1 VLAVAASAPG
11 ESGAEERLLVA
22 GLWDLTLLTAG
33 YSTSHEQEGVPGV
46 DGVQAIP
53 HLGFVLTEEHGPG
66 WLRGNLE
73 VLAEPALIHVR
84 NDESR
89 SSTAAG
95 LTAMGR
101 WILAAT
107 PRLRPYVE
115 AGAGVLGGRIDLPQ
129 MSCEVSFVLQGG
141 AGALVFVADATA
153 ISLGYRFQH
162 ISNAGACRDNLGLNS
177 SVFIFG
183 ISYFFP

>member
-11 ESGAEERLLVA
+11 KPEAEEPLRA
-22 GLWDLTLLTAG
+22 GLWDLTLLTAA
-33 YSTSHEQEGVPGV
+33 YSTSHEQEAVPGV
-46 DGVQAIP
+46 EGVQATP
-53 HLGFVLTEEHGPG
+53 HLGFVLTEGHGRG

-73 VLAEPALIHVR
+73 VLAEPTLIHVR
-84 NDESR
+84 SDDSR

-101 WILAAT
+101 WIFAAT
-107 PRLRPYVE
+107 PWLRPYVE

-129 MSCEVSFVLQGG
+129 TSCEVNFVLQGG
-141 AGALVFVADATA
+141 AGALAFVTDATA
-153 ISLGYRFQH
+153 ITLGYRFQH
-162 ISNAGACRDNLGLNS
+162 MSNAGACRHNLGLNS
-177 SVFIFG
+177 SVFVFG